1 MKNFNIMWVHKKIQF
16 IGGVH
21 KKSTHRGLGQFA
33 DLREG
38 GLYYL
43 AIDRLLIITFDVVM
57 S

>member
-1 MKNFNIMWVHKKIQF
+1 MGLLKNPIYR
-16 IGGVH
+16 GVH
-21 KKSTHRGLGQFA
+21 KKPMHRGRLGQMA

-43 AIDRLLIITFDVVM
+43 AIDRLPIITFDVVM

>member
-1 MKNFNIMWVHKKIQF
+1 MGSLKNSIYR
-16 IGGVH
+16 GVH

-43 AIDRLLIITFDVVM
+43 AIDRLVIITFDVVM